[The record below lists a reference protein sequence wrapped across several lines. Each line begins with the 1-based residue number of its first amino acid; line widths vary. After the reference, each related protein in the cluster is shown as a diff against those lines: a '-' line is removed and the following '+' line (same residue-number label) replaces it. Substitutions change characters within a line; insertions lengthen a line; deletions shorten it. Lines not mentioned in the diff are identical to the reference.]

1 MPHVIERATTG
12 EAKHGVFTSRPG
24 TLSNDYFV
32 NLLDMNTLWSKSATA
47 EGIYEGKDR
56 ATGTVKWTASP
67 VDLLKAKQEVRAGVA
82 VLRAA
87 DEMTGTILDV
97 FA

>member
-1 MPHVIERATTG
+1 MLGAINHGLRGVTAGLERLDRTAAAIARDG
-12 EAKHGVFTSRPG
+12 SGDGLAANAVG
-24 TLSNDYFV
+24 
-32 NLLDMNTLWSKSATA
+32 LL
-47 EGIYEGKDR
+47 R
-56 ATGTVKWTASP
+56 
-67 VDLLKAKQEVRAGVA
+67 AKQDVRASLA

>member
-1 MPHVIERATTG
+1 MADDRGMPGAIGHGLQGLSAGFDRLDRTAAAIARDSGSDQLANNAVDLL
-12 EAKHGVFTSRPG
+12 EAKH
-24 TLSNDYFV
+24 
-32 NLLDMNTLWSKSATA
+32 
-47 EGIYEGKDR
+47 
-56 ATGTVKWTASP
+56 
-67 VDLLKAKQEVRAGVA
+67 EVRASVA

>member
-1 MPHVIERATTG
+1 MADCAGMLGAIGHGLQGLTTG
-12 EAKHGVFTSRPG
+12 FDRLDRVAASIARDTESDRLA
-24 TLSNDYFV
+24 SN
-32 NLLDMNTLWSKSATA
+32 A
-47 EGIYEGKDR
+47 
-56 ATGTVKWTASP
+56 
-67 VDLLKAKQEVRAGVA
+67 VDLLKAKHEVRAGVA